1 MVMEGDVFLTLSRPL
16 EGSCDISK
24 SKVVSRILIVF
35 INHCSMLHKSALNIT
50 VTV

>member
-24 SKVVSRILIVF
+24 VVSRILIVF
-35 INHCSMLHKSALNIT
+35 INHCSMLHKSASNIT